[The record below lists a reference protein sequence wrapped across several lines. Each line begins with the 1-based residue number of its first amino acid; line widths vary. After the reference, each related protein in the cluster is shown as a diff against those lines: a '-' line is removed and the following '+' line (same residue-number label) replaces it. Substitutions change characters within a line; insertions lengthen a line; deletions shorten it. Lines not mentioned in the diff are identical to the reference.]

1 MTPRETDMTAEFDE
15 RYRIGGEPVM
25 RRIELRVLDADYGA
39 TSYTTRAQADRLGK
53 LLRLGPGM
61 MVLDLGCG
69 AGWPAIYLAKSTG
82 CRVVLTDLP
91 PEGLRAATSRISA
104 ESVEVYVVAASGNA
118 LPFRDGVFDGVTSS
132 DVLY

>member
-1 MTPRETDMTAEFDE
+1 MTPRESDMTAEFDE

-25 RRIELRVLDADYGA
+25 RRIESRVLDADYGA
-39 TSYTTRAQADRLGK
+39 ISYTTRAQADRLGA

-61 MVLDLGCG
+61 TVLDLGCG

-104 ESVEVYVVAASGNA
+104 ERVDGHVVAASGNA
-118 LPFRDGVFDGVTSS
+118 LPFRDAVFDGVTSS
-132 DVLY
+132 DVLC